1 MTDRPNS
8 GMPQEPAVGA
18 QATSPRGAETLSTP
32 EISAPMLDVHA
43 PHQTVHTWKDFLIHI
58 AAITIGLLIAL
69 GLESTVAML
78 HHRHQAQQ
86 ALELLRQ
93 ELDENRK
100 VLKADMA
107 EGDRMELNHRNA
119 LAVLHRL
126 RAGSLRPEDHLVFIR
141 TYNDFRSSAWKVVH
155 ESGAAAYIPSNVM
168 KRYGVIYDAQQ
179 GINVAAAAVYVD
191 LQKATSVLNTEQP
204 NPNQGEDDRLQREV
218 ETADARDD
226 FARLKAGFRMDD
238 IQSRLS
244 GNPDLSRLSPGQIDR
259 LEQGFQQAV
268 TDDRRLHRLYVSLD
282 SLHSESTN

>member
-1 MTDRPNS
+1 VSENTKPEIPQLPADPSQDAGFPDS
-8 GMPQEPAVGA
+8 GAG
-18 QATSPRGAETLSTP
+18 STP

-58 AAITIGLLIAL
+58 AAITIGLLMAL
-69 GLESTVAML
+69 GLESTVEWL

-93 ELDENRK
+93 ELDQNRK
-100 VLKADMA
+100 VLEADIA
-107 EGDRMELNHRNA
+107 EGDRMELNHRKA

-126 RAGSLRPEDHLVFIR
+126 RAGSLRPDDHLVFIR

-155 ESGAAAYIPSNVM
+155 ESGAAAYIPSNLM

-179 GINVAAAAVYVD
+179 GINEAAAAVYVD

-204 NPNQGEDDRLQREV
+204 NPNQAEDDRLQREV

-226 FARLKAGFRMDD
+226 FARLKAGIPMDD
-238 IQSRLS
+238 IQSKLS
-244 GNPDLSRLSPGQIDR
+244 GNPDLSRLSPAQIDR

>member
-1 MTDRPNS
+1 
-8 GMPQEPAVGA
+8 
-18 QATSPRGAETLSTP
+18 
-32 EISAPMLDVHA
+32 
-43 PHQTVHTWKDFLIHI
+43 
-58 AAITIGLLIAL
+58 
-69 GLESTVAML
+69 
-78 HHRHQAQQ
+78 
-86 ALELLRQ
+86 
-93 ELDENRK
+93 
-100 VLKADMA
+100 
-107 EGDRMELNHRNA
+107 
-119 LAVLHRL
+119 
-126 RAGSLRPEDHLVFIR
+126 
-141 TYNDFRSSAWKVVH
+141 
-155 ESGAAAYIPSNVM
+155 M

>member
-1 MTDRPNS
+1 MSENTKPEIPQLPADPSQDAGSPDS
-8 GMPQEPAVGA
+8 GAG
-18 QATSPRGAETLSTP
+18 STP
-32 EISAPMLDVHA
+32 EISAPLLVVLA
-43 PHQTVHTWKDFLIHI
+43 PNQTVHTWKDFLIHI
-58 AAITIGLLIAL
+58 AAITIGLLMAL
-69 GLESTVAML
+69 GLESTVEWL

-93 ELDENRK
+93 ELDQNRK

-107 EGDRMELNHRNA
+107 EGDRMELNHRKA

-126 RAGSLRPEDHLVFIR
+126 RAGSLRPDDHLVFIR

-179 GINVAAAAVYVD
+179 GINEAAAAVYVD

-204 NPNQGEDDRLQREV
+204 NPNQADDDRLQREV

-226 FARLKAGFRMDD
+226 FARLKPGFPMDD
-238 IQSRLS
+238 IQSKLS
-244 GNPDLSRLSPGQIDR
+244 GNPDLSRLSPAQIDR

>member
-1 MTDRPNS
+1 
-8 GMPQEPAVGA
+8 
-18 QATSPRGAETLSTP
+18 
-32 EISAPMLDVHA
+32 MLDVHA

-58 AAITIGLLIAL
+58 AAITIGLLMAL
-69 GLESTVAML
+69 GLESTVEWL

-93 ELDENRK
+93 ELDQNRK
-100 VLKADMA
+100 VLEADIA
-107 EGDRMELNHRNA
+107 EGDRMELNHRKA

-126 RAGSLRPEDHLVFIR
+126 RAGSLRPDDHLVFIR
-141 TYNDFRSSAWKVVH
+141 TYNDFRSSAWKVIH

-179 GINVAAAAVYVD
+179 GINEAAAAVYVD

-204 NPNQGEDDRLQREV
+204 NPNQAEDDRLQREV

-226 FARLKAGFRMDD
+226 FARLKPGFPMDD
-238 IQSRLS
+238 IQSKLS
-244 GNPDLSRLSPGQIDR
+244 GNPDLSRLSPAQIDR